1 MRRFYFL
8 ILIGIVNLS
17 ACAHKP
23 APDQL
28 YQDLGGYD
36 GISQIVHQLILEIAN
51 DPVVKPR
58 YKGVSMAKFKSG
70 LSTYICNVTG
80 GPCEYKN
87 DSMHTIHA
95 GHQYTHTEFNALVA
109 NLITAMEKQKV
120 PVATQNQLLNLLAKS
135 YKDVVYH

>member
-1 MRRFYFL
+1 MRRYYFL
-8 ILIGIVNLS
+8 LVFFIFNLT

-23 APDQL
+23 ASDQL
-28 YQDLGGYD
+28 YQDLGSYD